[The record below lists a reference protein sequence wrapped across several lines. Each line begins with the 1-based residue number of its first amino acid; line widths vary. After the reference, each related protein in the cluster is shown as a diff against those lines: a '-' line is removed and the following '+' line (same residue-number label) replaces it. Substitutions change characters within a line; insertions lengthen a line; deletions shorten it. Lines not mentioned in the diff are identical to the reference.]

1 MNTKKISKNKKSSG
15 NAFTWF
21 CIILITFT
29 GVQMGNYWETTLIV
43 CGLLFIMYVIPI
55 ILNNSVTKEVD
66 NTYNQEKKQT
76 KK

>member
-1 MNTKKISKNKKSSG
+1 MNTKKSLKNKKSG

-29 GVQMGNYWETTLIV
+29 GLQMGNYWETALIV

-55 ILNNSVTKEVD
+55 ILNSSITKEVD
-66 NTYNQEKKQT
+66 NIYNQGKKQT